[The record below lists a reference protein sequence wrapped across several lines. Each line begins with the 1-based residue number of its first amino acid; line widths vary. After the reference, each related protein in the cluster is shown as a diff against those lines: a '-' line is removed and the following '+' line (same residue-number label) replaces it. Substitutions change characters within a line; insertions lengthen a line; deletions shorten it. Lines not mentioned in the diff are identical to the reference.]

1 MGQSVFEND
10 MDFEA
15 YLSEQ
20 TLKIHSLK
28 DRISYKEVTQKM
40 LLALYQYFDRE

>member
-1 MGQSVFEND
+1 MGQSVFESD

-20 TLKIHSLK
+20 ALKIQNLEA
-28 DRISYKEVTQKM
+28 RASYKEVTQKM
-40 LLALYQYFDRE
+40 IL